1 MSRSDTSQSRASHRK
16 PTSTLGQAFVDL
28 GILTSDQLDSALRSL
43 PETEAGDQALAARV
57 VELHLATKEDVI
69 RASARLAGRTFVS
82 LEPSMVDPECM
93 EILPR
98 SYAESHNL
106 LPITTSDDRLVL
118 AAERFTDLVLL
129 KEVEQLSGCSVVV
142 LAASG
147 DNIRETRHAI
157 LKMLE
162 HEHALPPHDSCQT
175 LDDLLHDLDTEQ
187 LSVVENTIE
196 EDNLEASASQ
206 SPIISLV
213 NQILKS
219 AVRAAASDIH
229 IEPCDSQFLVR
240 FRSDGDLTPFAQ
252 PPAKLLP
259 AVVSRIKIMAELDIS
274 ERRLPQDGAISITLG
289 EKSVDLRVSTMTA
302 RFGEKVVIRIIERDE
317 RPRDLSSL
325 GMHPEMLCDFRQVIT
340 QPNGIALVTGPTG
353 SGKTSTLYAALSEL
367 VTERN
372 NVSTIEDPVE
382 RVLRGVNQ
390 FQVHPKAG
398 FTFAGA
404 LRAMLR
410 QDPNIIMVG
419 EIRDTETAQLA
430 TEAALTGH
438 LVLSTLHTND
448 ALTAIPRLINMGVEP
463 YLVAATLRGVIAQRL
478 VKRLCPSCN
487 APAPLN
493 DAERTFLQSM
503 EFDPTDAVFAKG
515 NGCQRCDHRG
525 TRGRIGVYEL
535 VTLTEMMT
543 SNVIR
548 SLGQEQAA
556 IQSVG
561 SSPTFWKDGIAKA
574 LDHEIPLIAL
584 MQILSTTATQPLPTQ
599 SATRFAA

>member
-1 MSRSDTSQSRASHRK
+1 MSRSDSLQSRASHRK

-43 PETEAGDQALAARV
+43 PETETGDQALAARV

-157 LKMLE
+157 LKILE
-162 HEHALPPHDSCQT
+162 HEHAATPHDSCQT

-187 LSVVENTIE
+187 ISVVENTIE

-213 NQILKS
+213 NQIIKS

-229 IEPCDSQFLVR
+229 IEPCESHFLVR
-240 FRSDGDLTPFAQ
+240 FRIDGDLTQFAQ

-325 GMHPEMLCDFRQVIT
+325 GMRSEMLCEFRQVIT

-487 APAPLN
+487 APTPLN

-503 EFDPTDAVFAKG
+503 EFDPTDAEFAKG
-515 NGCQRCDHRG
+515 SGCQRCDHRG

-543 SNVIR
+543 SNIIR
-548 SLGQEQAA
+548 SLGQEHAA

-561 SSPTFWKDGIAKA
+561 SSRTFWKDGIAKA
-574 LDHEIPLIAL
+574 LAHEIPLIAL
-584 MQILSTTATQPLPTQ
+584 MQILSTTAIQPLPTQ
-599 SATRFAA
+599 SSTRSAA

>member
-1 MSRSDTSQSRASHRK
+1 MSRSVSFQSKAAHRNL
-16 PTSTLGQAFVDL
+16 TSTLGQAFVDL
-28 GILTSDQLDSALRSL
+28 GILTSEQVDSALRSL
-43 PETEAGDQALAARV
+43 PETETGDQALAARV

-162 HEHALPPHDSCQT
+162 YEQAATPHDSCQT
-175 LDDLLHDLDTEQ
+175 LDDLLHDLDKEQ
-187 LSVVENTIE
+187 ISVVENTIE

-213 NQILKS
+213 NQIIKS

-229 IEPCDSQFLVR
+229 IEPCESHFLVR
-240 FRSDGDLTPFAQ
+240 FRIDGDLTQFAQ

-325 GMHPEMLCDFRQVIT
+325 GMCSEMLSDFRQVIT

-478 VKRLCPSCN
+478 VKRLCQSCT

-515 NGCQRCDHRG
+515 SGCQRCDHRG
-525 TRGRIGVYEL
+525 TRGRIGVFEL

-548 SLGQEQAA
+548 SLGQEHAA

-561 SSPTFWKDGIAKA
+561 SSRTFWKDGIAKA
-574 LDHEIPLIAL
+574 LAHEIPLIAL
-584 MQILSTTATQPLPTQ
+584 MQILSTTAIQPLPTQ

>member
-1 MSRSDTSQSRASHRK
+1 MSRSDTSRSRASSRHL
-16 PTSTLGQAFVDL
+16 TSTLGQAFVDL
-28 GILTSDQLDSALRSL
+28 GILTTDQLDSAIRSL

-147 DNIRETRHAI
+147 DNIRETRHAV
-157 LKMLE
+157 LKILE
-162 HEHALPPHDSCQT
+162 HEHAATPHDSCQT

-187 LSVVENTIE
+187 ISVVENTIE

-213 NQILKS
+213 NQIIKS

-229 IEPCDSQFLVR
+229 IEPCESHFLVR
-240 FRSDGDLTPFAQ
+240 FRIDGDLTQFAQ

-325 GMHPEMLCDFRQVIT
+325 GMRSEMLCDFRQVIT
-340 QPNGIALVTGPTG
+340 QPNGITLVTGPTG

-367 VTERN
+367 VTEQN

-448 ALTAIPRLINMGVEP
+448 GLTAIPRLINMGVEP

-493 DAERTFLQSM
+493 DAEITFLQSM
-503 EFDPTDAVFAKG
+503 EFDPTDTVFAKG
-515 NGCQRCDHRG
+515 SGCQRCDHRG

-535 VTLTEMMT
+535 ITLTEMMT

-556 IQSVG
+556 IQNIG
-561 SSPTFWKDGIAKA
+561 SSRTFWKDGIAKA
-574 LDHEIPLIAL
+574 LAHEIPLIAL
-584 MQILSTTATQPLPTQ
+584 MQILSTTAIQPLPTQ

>member
-1 MSRSDTSQSRASHRK
+1 
-16 PTSTLGQAFVDL
+16 
-28 GILTSDQLDSALRSL
+28 
-43 PETEAGDQALAARV
+43 
-57 VELHLATKEDVI
+57 
-69 RASARLAGRTFVS
+69 
-82 LEPSMVDPECM
+82 M

-147 DNIRETRHAI
+147 DNIRETRHTI

-162 HEHALPPHDSCQT
+162 HEHAATPHDSCQT

-187 LSVVENTIE
+187 ISVVENTIE

-213 NQILKS
+213 NQIIKS

-229 IEPCDSQFLVR
+229 IEPCESHFLVR
-240 FRSDGDLTPFAQ
+240 FRIDGDLTQFAQ

-259 AVVSRIKIMAELDIS
+259 TVVSRIKIMAELDIS

-325 GMHPEMLCDFRQVIT
+325 GMRSEMLCEFRQVIT

-478 VKRLCPSCN
+478 VKRLCPSCKT
-487 APAPLN
+487 PAPLN
-493 DAERTFLQSM
+493 DTERTFLQCM

-515 NGCQRCDHRG
+515 SGCQRCDHRG

-548 SLGQEQAA
+548 SLGQEQASN
-556 IQSVG
+556 QSVG
-561 SSPTFWKDGIAKA
+561 SSRTFWKDGIAKA
-574 LDHEIPLIAL
+574 LAHEIPLNAL
-584 MQILSTTATQPLPTQ
+584 MQILSTTSTQPLPLQ